1 MSYSRCVR
9 LVLDTNIVV
18 SGLRSPSGASAALLD
33 RVLSGAFTLLLS
45 VALAL
50 EYEAA
55 AKDPEQLIASG
66 LSEAE
71 VSTVLTSLCA
81 AAEPVYCWFLWR
93 PQLRDPAD
101 EMVLETAINGFADGL
116 VSFNLRH
123 FGRAAARFGIPMLSP
138 QQALRR
144 ISE

>member
-1 MSYSRCVR
+1 M
-9 LVLDTNIVV
+9 VV
-18 SGLRSPSGASAALLD
+18 AGLRSPSGASAALVD
-33 RVLSGAFTLLLS
+33 RALREKFALVLS

-55 AKDPEQLIASG
+55 CVGPAQLLASD

-71 VSTVLTSLCA
+71 ARAVVSALCSV
-81 AAEPVYCWFLWR
+81 AEPVVPRFLWR

-101 EMVLETAINGFADGL
+101 EMVLEAAINGRADAL
-116 VSFNLRH
+116 VTFNQRD
-123 FGRAAARFGIPMLSP
+123 FGVAPGRFGIALCTPRE
-138 QQALRR
+138 ALRR